1 MYQLEL
7 IITIIMGNDIV
18 DRMPTEDALR
28 EAMQAI
34 EDSKAQYEQVVAMI
48 SDIVWR
54 YEVDSRGEH
63 FGSYISPVA
72 DRMLGLPDGTIGNS
86 FDKYFSYIHPDDLPA
101 MQELLSEGVRTFAKD
116 LTAEYR
122 LRKADGTSL
131 WVRSRGSAYLQPDGR
146 IIGFGTTSEITDRK
160 LAEEALRASE
170 EKYRTLYNN
179 IQEGVALHE
188 LVCDEMGQAVE
199 YRIVD
204 VNPMFESILDMAR
217 DMIVDKLSTEAYG
230 TSFPPYLSEY
240 SSVVRSGIPLHFET
254 FFPPLKKHFEISVS
268 PWGRNGFATIFSD
281 ITERKRAEEAL
292 RENEKR
298 LASDLEAMTRL
309 RELGMLFMQEGDL
322 EPVLSEIVD
331 AAIAISGADFG
342 NIQIL
347 DPKSSELKIAASRGF
362 PDWWID
368 FWNSVTK
375 SQGAC
380 GTALELRERVI
391 VEDVLQSTIFTGTPA
406 LDIQLKAGVRAVQS
420 TPLMSRSGKP
430 LGMFSTHYKMPHR
443 PDDRSLKLL
452 DLLARQAADIIERK
466 QSEEA
471 LRTSESFL
479 NSIIDQ
485 SPLPM
490 WISDDR
496 GTLIRINKACQDLM
510 HISEDEVIGKYNILT
525 DSIVEEQGFMPLVRR
540 VFEAGETVRFEI
552 KYDSSQLKYLHL
564 IHFVSVI
571 LEITVFPI
579 RDSRGKIVNAV
590 IQHIDITERKQ
601 AEETLRESHQIL
613 DGIINTIPVR
623 VFWKNE
629 DLVFL
634 GCNAIF
640 AHDAGFADSGD
651 VVGRDDYQMV
661 WHDQAEL
668 YRADDLQVIESGR
681 PKLFIEEPQ
690 TTPDGNTIVLLTS
703 KIPLCNSDGEIIGV
717 LGTYTDITERKR
729 SEQELQKINQD
740 LKIAIEKSNE
750 LAEQARKANSAKSEF
765 LANMSHEIR
774 TPLNGIIGMI
784 GMLLDTNLDAEQR
797 EYAQIAQS
805 SGETLRSLINDILDF
820 SKVEARKLEL
830 ETLDFDLH
838 ATLKDTTDMLTID
851 AHEKDLELVCLVDPE
866 VPSRLRGDP
875 GRLRQVLV
883 NLGGNAVKF
892 TAQGKIVIRVSL
904 ERDDERNVTLRFS
917 VSDTGIG
924 IPANRQGILFSL
936 FTQVDGSTTRKY
948 GGTGLG
954 LAISKQL
961 VELMGG
967 RIGVES
973 VEGKGSTFWFTAV
986 FEKRPTGPGTVDEMF
1001 AKIEGEG
1008 TIERTASKPI
1018 ISDNNKRKIRI
1029 LVAEDNPVNQKVAQA
1044 MMRKIGLNADV
1055 ASNGREAID
1064 ALQNILYDLVLM
1076 DCQMPEMDGFEA
1088 TRRIRKDVSGM
1099 LNPRIPIIAMTA
1111 STMQGD
1117 REKCIQAGMSDFI
1130 AKPVQQKELVEM
1142 LARWLQ

>member
-54 YEVDSRGEH
+54 YEVDGRGEH

-122 LRKADGTSL
+122 LRKADGTTL

-179 IQEGVALHE
+179 MQEGVALHE

-217 DMIVDKLSTEAYG
+217 DVIVNKLSTEAYG

-254 FFPPLKKHFEISVS
+254 FFLPLKKHFEISVS

-281 ITERKRAEEAL
+281 IT
-292 RENEKR
+292 
-298 LASDLEAMTRL
+298 
-309 RELGMLFMQEGDL
+309 
-322 EPVLSEIVD
+322 
-331 AAIAISGADFG
+331 
-342 NIQIL
+342 
-347 DPKSSELKIAASRGF
+347 
-362 PDWWID
+362 
-368 FWNSVTK
+368 
-375 SQGAC
+375 
-380 GTALELRERVI
+380 
-391 VEDVLQSTIFTGTPA
+391 
-406 LDIQLKAGVRAVQS
+406 
-420 TPLMSRSGKP
+420 
-430 LGMFSTHYKMPHR
+430 
-443 PDDRSLKLL
+443 
-452 DLLARQAADIIERK
+452 ERK

-571 LEITVFPI
+571 IEITVFPI

-623 VFWKNE
+623 VFWKNK

-640 AHDAGFADSGD
+640 AHDAGFADSRD

-774 TPLNGIIGMI
+774 TPLNGIIGMT

-805 SGETLRSLINDILDF
+805 SGETLRALINDILDF

-1008 TIERTASKPI
+1008 TIERIASKPI

-1117 REKCIQAGMSDFI
+1117 KEKCIQAGMSDFI